1 VAKEIQMMITYE
13 DLERWGACGRKDGE
27 RYSREALDARLGAG
41 WSLTLVEVLR
51 MDWVPAEDREWVAV
65 QDGVLTEEQ
74 ATAWHDVVVT
84 RAVRTHALQCG
95 VPAVERWAAAWL
107 SGEDRSAARAEA
119 ARAAARAARAARA
132 EAAVAEAAV
141 AAAWAAEWA
150 ARAARA
156 ERERQVRD
164 LLGVLMGD
172 GTS

>member
-1 VAKEIQMMITYE
+1 MMITYE

-107 SGEDRSAARAEA
+107 SGEDRSAARA
-119 ARAAARAARAARA
+119 AR
-132 EAAVAEAAV
+132 
-141 AAAWAAEWA
+141 AAEWA
-150 ARAARA
+150 EAWAAA